1 MLAHIK
7 NKIINKLFFF
17 KSYLILEKNGLLKKV
32 GLRCTGVVFLES
44 MFCSFS
50 CIWGIVDD
58 WLRDVFVRGKYGD
71 AILPM
76 TVICRMD
83 ALLEDTKDAVLD
95 IKDKMELFK
104 QF

>member
-17 KSYLILEKNGLLKKV
+17 KSYLILEKIAYYKKV
-32 GLRCTGVVFLES
+32 GLRCTSVVFLES

-58 WLRDVFVRGKYGD
+58 
-71 AILPM
+71 
-76 TVICRMD
+76 
-83 ALLEDTKDAVLD
+83 
-95 IKDKMELFK
+95 
-104 QF
+104 